1 MLNISIENTIVLC
14 KVIQTGMLMSTLR
27 SLFSDHLQS
36 QISPKVI
43 KYMQQ
48 IFSRFWGYT
57 IQIFQGLEHKLT
69 GVMIDAHMK
78 CYIRTKMGYT
88 INHGVAIEKVGPK
101 EIQIRVTYVLQV
113 LKVLKIK

>member
-1 MLNISIENTIVLC
+1 MSI
-14 KVIQTGMLMSTLR
+14 LR

-36 QISPKVI
+36 QISSKVI

-48 IFSRFWGYT
+48 TFSRFWGYT
-57 IQIFQGLEHKLT
+57 IQFLQGLEHKLT
-69 GVMIDAHMK
+69 GVTIDAHMK
-78 CYIRTKMGYT
+78 CYIRTNMGYT

-113 LKVLKIK
+113 LKVLKIKLKLFRLRRARTGGFENIW